1 MAMYKPLWV
10 RVDEG
15 EFGKPLSFDKIEVGK
30 KVMLLQPGQPQYVV
44 EVVSKNDAK
53 KEFVAKKKDGKTAT
67 MNSRF
72 FAIYAV
78 PDDMELTGGR
88 RKRKTRKMKRRSIK
102 QKK

>member
-1 MAMYKPLWV
+1 MSIYKPLWV

-30 KVMLLQPGQPQYVV
+30 KVMLLQPGRPQYVV

-53 KEFVAKKKDGKTAT
+53 KEFVAKRKDGKTST
-67 MNSRF
+67 ITSSF
-72 FAIYAV
+72 FTIHAV

-88 RKRKTRKMKRRSIK
+88 RKRKTRKMKRRSLK
-102 QKK
+102 HKK